1 VRLPCEYLPATGGA
15 RQALVL
21 LHGWG
26 SSREVWRPLLPY
38 LRPWAD
44 LTLFDLPGC
53 APGCEAPGAAT
64 LDALL
69 AAILRQAPPGAV
81 YLGWS
86 LGGQLALELAARA
99 PDRVAG
105 LVTLCSNPRF
115 LAAPGWPGMAPTDFE
130 GFRARFAAEP
140 GPGLRRFDSLQAGGS
155 PRGRAL
161 LRDLPQLRRGEPGPA
176 LLAGLEWLATLDQ
189 RPLLGDLVQPRLHLL
204 AERDALVP
212 AALADSLGELSGS
225 AGRAEVVILPA
236 ASHLAPLEIPG
247 EIAAVLQDFLARQ
260 DLLRDAPPPSPAAI
274 PKVDVATSFSRS
286 ATHYD
291 SVARLQREVGER
303 LLTRLDA
310 VSRPPDT
317 VLDLGCGTGAFLPEL
332 ARRFPGAQYIGLDLA
347 DGMVEFARR
356 RHPGNARW
364 LVGDAE
370 ALPLATDSVDLV
382 YSSLAIQWCQRP
394 ALLFSELA
402 RVLKPGGKCV
412 FTTLGPGTLHELRSA
427 WAAVDGHRHVNAF
440 SSPAELSAAGAL
452 PGMRLRL
459 ASEHL
464 RMQYRQVRELLSE
477 LKTLGAHNMNRQRPA
492 GLTGRRTLLGMFEAY
507 EQWREGGMLPA
518 TYDVIYG
525 TLEKA

>member
-1 VRLPCEYLPATGGA
+1 MRLPFEYLPATGGA

-26 SSREVWRPLLPY
+26 SSREIWRPLLPY

-53 APGCEAPGAAT
+53 TPGCETPEPVA

-69 AAILRQAPPGAV
+69 AALLHQAPREAV

-86 LGGQLALELAARA
+86 LGGQLALELAARE

-115 LAAPGWPGMAPTDFE
+115 LATAGWPGMATADYA
-130 GFRARFAAEP
+130 GFRVRFADQP
-140 GPGLRRFDSLQAGGS
+140 GPGLRRFDSLQAEGS
-155 PRGRAL
+155 PRGRAV
-161 LRDLPQLRRGEPGPA
+161 LRDLQQLRRGEPGPA
-176 LLAGLEWLATLDQ
+176 MLAGLEWLATLDQ
-189 RPLLGDLVQPRLHLL
+189 RLLLGDLAAPRLHLL
-204 AERDALVP
+204 AECDALVP
-212 AALADSLGELSGS
+212 ASLADSLGELSGS
-225 AGRAEVVILPA
+225 AGRAEVAILPV
-236 ASHLAPLEIPG
+236 ASHLAPLEVPG
-247 EIAAVLQDFLARQ
+247 EIAAALQDFLVRQ
-260 DLLRDAPPPSPAAI
+260 HLLRDAPPPPPEAI
-274 PKVDVATSFSRS
+274 PKLEVATSFSRS

-303 LLTRLDA
+303 LLTRLEA
-310 VSRPPDT
+310 VSSTPAT

-347 DGMVEFARR
+347 AGMVEFARR
-356 RHPGNARW
+356 RHPGTALW

-370 ALPLATDSVDLV
+370 ALPLAADSVDLV

-402 RVLKPGGKCV
+402 RVLRPGGKCV

-427 WAAVDGHRHVNAF
+427 WAAVDGHRHVNDF
-440 SSPAELSAAGAL
+440 SSPAELSEAGAL
-452 PGMRLRL
+452 PGMRIRL
-459 ASEHL
+459 ASECL

-507 EQWREGGMLPA
+507 EQWREGDMLPA

-525 TLEKA
+525 TLEKT